1 MDGRFV
7 VWRTRVSLGRGGY
20 LRVDS
25 WREGHMTA
33 LLLMNAVSR
42 SAVAKAKRMAV
53 SS

>member
-1 MDGRFV
+1 VEGKGV
-7 VWRTRVSLGRGGY
+7 PGESY
-20 LRVDS
+20 LRVDFRDEAYDWDS
-25 WREGHMTA
+25 A